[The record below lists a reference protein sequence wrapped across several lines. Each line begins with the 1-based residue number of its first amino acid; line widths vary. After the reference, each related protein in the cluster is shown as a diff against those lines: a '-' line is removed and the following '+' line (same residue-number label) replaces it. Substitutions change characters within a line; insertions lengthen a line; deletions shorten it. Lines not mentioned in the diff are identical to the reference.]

1 MLEAAAHCDVLLPP
15 EFVIEL
21 HSAGLMQ
28 SSCPAP
34 AAPPRYCWSGLSGLY
49 SAIYGLEFDMFAQL
63 LTFDPRSHSRPRR
76 CIRELLEEFL
86 QIDTSFMI
94 ARRRYFI
101 MPLVCIL

>member
-21 HSAGLMQ
+21 HSAGWMQ

-34 AAPPRYCWSGLSGLY
+34 AVFLAIVGQGLY

-63 LTFDPRSHSRPRR
+63 LTFDPRTNSHSRPRR
-76 CIRELLEEFL
+76 CTREL
-86 QIDTSFMI
+86 QNI
-94 ARRRYFI
+94 
-101 MPLVCIL
+101 